1 VPRLGGMQWT
11 RGTAPDNWARVGLV
25 ARVLKALGNGSVF
38 LFLLLPMVVLSNCG
52 GTLATFTGYEALQET
67 LVPTGNVDPVIYLTY
82 GPDWWVLGVMVFAA
96 AGLGSAWRGGIPR
109 SLIGGAAAIGGLIAL
124 DGAISFFNPPT
135 NLQSWS
141 PNPGNGSAAVGA
153 AFASVI
159 VFELASIAARG
170 WSEARRATGRGD
182 WAALGCL
189 ATCLAFLLGLGVIV
203 YVLTIATGGC
213 HC

>member
-1 VPRLGGMQWT
+1 MQWT
-11 RGTAPDNWARVGLV
+11 RGAALDNWARFGLA
-25 ARVLKALGNGSVF
+25 ARALKALSNASVF
-38 LFLLLPMVVLSNCG
+38 LFLLLPLVALTNCG
-52 GTLATFTGYEALQET
+52 GTVATFTGYEALQET
-67 LVPTGNVDPVIYLTY
+67 LVPTGNTDPVIYLTY

-124 DGAISFFNPPT
+124 DGAISFFNPPGD
-135 NLQSWS
+135 LQSWS
-141 PNPGNGSAAVGA
+141 PNPGNGGAAVGA

-170 WSEARRATGRGD
+170 WSEAKRAKDKVD
-182 WAALGCL
+182 WAVLGCL
-189 ATCLAFLLGLGVIV
+189 ATCLAIVLGLGVIV
-203 YVLTIATGGC
+203 YVLAIATGGC